1 MKLNKKAFFKG
12 VKALSLIIVILFTF
26 LFSLGIRG
34 NKAPLMANKQTR
46 TNAVIPN
53 SGYVENIY
61 INKYR
66 TPQNTVDLL
75 NSLDDELNYIPHPLA
90 EPQPGVTQ
98 EIYVVYCSDD
108 LTKILFINRD
118 TYDGGDPNGYFI
130 VMANF
135 QTMETIYIF
144 NNRYNFFD
152 MQGNRIWP
160 GWNLTSPQVS
170 INKNLVSTVPN
181 FGVPVG
187 QQNNLLTNLFSINN
201 VFFDSYSYN
210 AGDQNGYQNGYDL
223 GLLTGLQSGEE
234 IGYENGYIDGQQYGE
249 QLGYNVGYQNGY
261 NDGRLEES
269 PIGLEWFKSAISVLN
284 SFLDI
289 QLLPNVSIGAILS
302 GFVILVLL
310 KWILAW
316 FRG

>member
-1 MKLNKKAFFKG
+1 MKLNKKGFFKG
-12 VKALSLIIVILFTF
+12 VKVLSLIIVLLFTF

-34 NKAPLMANKQTR
+34 NKAPLMANKETR
-46 TNAVIPN
+46 INAAIPN
-53 SGYVENIY
+53 SGYIENIY

-66 TPQNTVDLL
+66 TTAQTIDFL
-75 NSLDDELNYIPHPLA
+75 NNVNLNYVINPMA
-90 EPQPGVTQ
+90 EQTSIVRNDMYIILCNSNLSKALVILRYSVIDEGVFSPQMHQITLLDYTTMIGQLLFVSQ
-98 EIYVVYCSDD
+98 EVVYEGVH
-108 LTKILFINRD
+108 
-118 TYDGGDPNGYFI
+118 TYSGWQISSPEI
-130 VMANF
+130 V
-135 QTMETIYIF
+135 I
-144 NNRYNFFD
+144 D
-152 MQGNRIWP
+152 
-160 GWNLTSPQVS
+160 S
-170 INKNLVSTVPN
+170 NLVSSVPN
-181 FGVPVG
+181 FNFPVG
-187 QQNNLLTNLFSINN
+187 QQNNLLTDLFSINN

-210 AGDQNGYQNGYDL
+210 EGDLNGYRNGYDL
-223 GLLTGLQSGEE
+223 GLLTGQQNGEE

-249 QLGYNVGYQNGY
+249 QVGYNIGYQEGY

-284 SFLDI
+284 SFLEI